1 MATNSPPL
9 RSKTSRPM
17 RTITYRRRLFLSFA
31 FVFVLFSVAAILLE
45 QVRQSSVKR
54 EALHNQLEI
63 YLQMVERY
71 LGSQIPTEGSPGLDS
86 LIALWPQPIR
96 VSLLSTDGQ
105 VVYDNTIADLSQ
117 LENHATRPEI
127 QAAHQQV
134 YGEDLRTSSSTSLPY
149 LYLAKEL
156 SSGFVRVALPHQGDT
171 LEWLRTDSVF
181 VYWMITWLVVS
192 LLIVSGVSRMFS
204 RSVERLR
211 DYALSQGSGRVVT
224 FEENE
229 LADIGHQIQTH
240 YRELETRARQIDQ
253 ERERLLQHVMYLREG
268 ICFFD
273 RHGKIEYFNG
283 IFLQHLNSLSS
294 QIYTSAEDCLG
305 DPIFAPLFAEDRD
318 TSLTETIIRSHGKSF
333 SARLCQFDDGRRE
346 IILSDI
352 TEGEKMAR
360 LKREMTSN
368 IAHELRTPVTS
379 IRGYLETCLGQEHLP
394 QEMRLRFLT
403 KAHEQTLLLSEL
415 IRDISLLTKMD
426 EAPTLFEREPVELDG
441 VRLRLEQAF
450 ASEWEAHGVD
460 WRWDV
465 PRSVTLMGSDSLI
478 YTIFRNLVENA
489 LRYAGDG
496 VRMVC
501 QLYRQDGQYAYFSFY
516 DTGAGVPQEHL
527 LRLFERFYRVETGR
541 SRETGGTGLG
551 LAIVKNAVLLHQGD
565 ISVKNRVG
573 GGLEYLF
580 RLPIG

>member
-1 MATNSPPL
+1 
-9 RSKTSRPM
+9 M

-31 FVFVLFSVAAILLE
+31 FVFVLFSAAAILLE

-71 LGSQIPTEGSPGLDS
+71 LGSQIPTEGNPGLDS

-117 LENHATRPEI
+117 LESHATRPEI

-156 SSGFVRVALPHQGDT
+156 PSGFVRVALPHQGDT

-211 DYALSQGSGRVVT
+211 DYALSQGSGRAVT

-229 LADIGHQIQTH
+229 LADIGHQIQAH

-450 ASEWEAHGVD
+450 ASEWEAHGID

-465 PRSVTLMGSDSLI
+465 PGSVTLMGSDSLI

>member
-1 MATNSPPL
+1 
-9 RSKTSRPM
+9 M

-211 DYALSQGSGRVVT
+211 DYALSQGSGRAVT

-229 LADIGHQIQTH
+229 LADIGHQIQAH

-450 ASEWEAHGVD
+450 ASEWEAHGID

-465 PRSVTLMGSDSLI
+465 PGSVTLMGSDSLI

>member
-1 MATNSPPL
+1 
-9 RSKTSRPM
+9 M

-71 LGSQIPTEGSPGLDS
+71 LGSQIPTEGNPGLDS

-117 LENHATRPEI
+117 LESHATRPEI

-156 SSGFVRVALPHQGDT
+156 PSGFVRVALPHQGDT

-450 ASEWEAHGVD
+450 ASEWEAHGID

-465 PRSVTLMGSDSLI
+465 PGSVTLMGSDSLI

>member
-9 RSKTSRPM
+9 RSKTSRPT

-31 FVFVLFSVAAILLE
+31 FVFVLFSAAAILLE

-71 LGSQIPTEGSPGLDS
+71 LGAQIPTEGSPGLDS

-96 VSLLSTDGQ
+96 VSLLSADGQ

-117 LENHATRPEI
+117 LESHATRPEI
-127 QAAHQQV
+127 QAAHRQV

-156 SSGFVRVALPHQGDT
+156 PSGFVRVALPHQGDT

-450 ASEWEAHGVD
+450 ASEWEAHGID

-465 PRSVTLMGSDSLI
+465 PGSVTLMGSDSLI

>member
-1 MATNSPPL
+1 
-9 RSKTSRPM
+9 M

-31 FVFVLFSVAAILLE
+31 FVFVLFSTAAILLE

-71 LGSQIPTEGSPGLDS
+71 LGAQIPTEGSPGLDS

-117 LENHATRPEI
+117 LESHATRPEI

-156 SSGFVRVALPHQGDT
+156 PSGFVRVALPHQGDT

-450 ASEWEAHGVD
+450 ASEWEAHGID

-465 PRSVTLMGSDSLI
+465 PGSVTLMGSDSLI

>member
-1 MATNSPPL
+1 
-9 RSKTSRPM
+9 M

-31 FVFVLFSVAAILLE
+31 FVFVLFSAAAILLE

-117 LENHATRPEI
+117 LESHATRPEI

-211 DYALSQGSGRVVT
+211 DYALSQGSGRAVT

-441 VRLRLEQAF
+441 IRLRLEQAF